1 MRYKCGC
8 TADGDNVANYCPIH
22 MEEEDRSTVL
32 LSFCSEFGQVLTS
45 DQALAIINFVECVE
59 RIAEKNMLKTG
70 KLEGA
75 HYAAMKQLMNQV
87 KAYSG
92 IR

>member
-1 MRYKCGC
+1 MKYKCGC

-22 MEEEDRSTVL
+22 GEAEDRSTVL
-32 LSFCSEFGQVLTS
+32 LSFRSEFGQVLTTE
-45 DQALAIINFVECVE
+45 QALVIVDFVACVE
-59 RIAEKNMLKTG
+59 SLAEKNMLKTG

-75 HYAAMKQLMNQV
+75 HYAAMKQLLKQV
-87 KAYSG
+87 KDYSG